1 MTVSSEPADTA
12 PLKLAVCGSGRWG
25 QTLMRNITA
34 APDLELAAIIST
46 RSSIPDEIT
55 HGAPV
60 FGDWR
65 TAVSRMNLDGILLAL
80 PPDRQPVIAEQ
91 IMQSGLPLFLEK
103 PLALNDEAA
112 NRLVEAARNW
122 GFVGLVD
129 HLHLFAPEFQELVRQ
144 VRSRGAVRA
153 ITSVSG
159 NRGPYR
165 DSWSVCWDW
174 APHDVAMVLTIME
187 SVPVSV
193 SARIVD
199 RTGEGEQVFENV
211 RLTLTFANGA
221 IADITTGNAF
231 DGRRREFAVGVDD
244 ISLLYTETPG
254 NEWSLVMGR
263 GDDMQP
269 VRVETVPPL
278 AAALT
283 EFAARVRQGE
293 GGNSDLV
300 LGAKVVRVLSAAE
313 SSIAAG
319 VAVSVDPTSYSATS
333 GAAG

>member
-1 MTVSSEPADTA
+1 MTVSSERAEIR

-34 APDLELAAIIST
+34 APDLELAAVIST

-65 TAVSRMNLDGILLAL
+65 MAVSRMNLDGIALAL
-80 PPDRQPVIAEQ
+80 PPDRQPVVAEE
-91 IMQSGLPLFLEK
+91 IMKIGMPLFLEK
-103 PLALNDEAA
+103 PLALN
-112 NRLVEAARNW
+112 VEAAERLVQAAGNW

-153 ITSVSG
+153 ITTVSG

-187 SVPVSV
+187 SLPVSV

-199 RTGEGEQVFENV
+199 RTGEGERVFENV
-211 RLTLTFANGA
+211 RLILTFADGA
-221 IADITTGNAF
+221 VADITTGNAF
-231 DGRRREFAVGVDD
+231 DRRRREFAVAVDD
-244 ISLLYTETPG
+244 FTVSYAENPENERSLA
-254 NEWSLVMGR
+254 MGR
-263 GDDMQP
+263 GNETQP
-269 VRVETVPPL
+269 VQVESVPPL
-278 AAALT
+278 TAALKV
-283 EFAARVRQGE
+283 FAGRVRRGAGGE
-293 GGNSDLV
+293 ADLA
-300 LGAKVVRVLSAAE
+300 LGAQVVRVLSAAE
-313 SSIAAG
+313 RAISEG
-319 VAVSVDPTSYSATS
+319 VAVSIDQAAYSATS
-333 GAAG
+333 GAA